1 MCAVLALL
9 SHADLGRVCFL
20 SLYLAC
26 TYVYAQVL
34 RKGGMMYDEQGQQ
47 RSGPAIAQK
56 VQEQLQRHPDYWL

>member
-1 MCAVLALL
+1 MPSSPCYRTQTWAVFAF
-9 SHADLGRVCFL
+9 SV
-20 SLYLAC
+20 YLAC